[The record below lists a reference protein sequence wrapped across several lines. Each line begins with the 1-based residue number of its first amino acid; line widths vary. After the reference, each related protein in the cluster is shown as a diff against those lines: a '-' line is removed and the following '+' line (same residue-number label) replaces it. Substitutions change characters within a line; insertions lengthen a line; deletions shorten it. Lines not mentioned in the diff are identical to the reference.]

1 MGYASRLG
9 RARINASAPQA
20 AGMCDRCGFIFTHS
34 TLQFQMDYAGAGLV
48 NKNLLVCHRCM
59 DRPQDQL
66 RAIVIPADPIP
77 IRNPR
82 PANFEKQ
89 RVDKR
94 ITQTKDQRITQER
107 LNRIVQK
114 NGDDMLAPKYIQ
126 YYRITQINEYRK
138 TQANDNRVTSLLF
151 PIPFPPGPGPGPDIN
166 GIRLTQAGLI
176 RVDQNGRIRDI
187 TMPSPSEVRLT
198 QDGRMR
204 ITHDGRLREIQN
216 VMRVV
221 KGRLTVNGGER
232 VTQSNGLRGAMVYG
246 PSAELLKRK
255 DDG

>member
-1 MGYASRLG
+1 
-9 RARINASAPQA
+9 
-20 AGMCDRCGFIFTHS
+20 
-34 TLQFQMDYAGAGLV
+34 MDYAGAGLV
-48 NKNLLVCHRCM
+48 NKRLLVCQKCM

-66 RAIVIPADPIP
+66 RAIVIPADPVP
-77 IRNPR
+77 VSNSR
-82 PANFEKQ
+82 PPNFAKQ
-89 RVDKR
+89 RTDKR
-94 ITQTKDQRITQER
+94 ITIGKQIKHPFTGLVTNTGDQRITEDKQD
-107 LNRIVQK
+107 RIVQK

-126 YYRITQINEYRK
+126 YYRITQVGEYRK

-151 PIPFPPGPGPGPDIN
+151 PIPFPPGPGPAPDIN

-176 RVDQNGRIRDI
+176 RVDQNGRVRDI

-198 QDGRMR
+198 QDGRIR
-204 ITHDGRLREIQN
+204 ITHDGRLRDIQN
-216 VMRVV
+216 LMRVV